1 MATIQAVN
9 ILTGTVEGAKW
20 NATGDTTELWTAATT
35 TSLALNDIISA
46 MTIPANT
53 YLNSLQVG
61 FTDIDGATSFTFTAG
76 YSGHTAD
83 FITTSTVGQS
93 AGIASMNVPTS
104 LGFTST
110 TDTVVLITVTA
121 TAGTPVAGTC
131 RIRAAYTASP

>member
-9 ILTGTVEGAKW
+9 ILTNAPEGAKW

-35 TSLALNDIISA
+35 TALANADVISA

-61 FTDIDGATSFTFTAG
+61 FTDIDSATSFTFTAG
-76 YSGHTAD
+76 YASHAAD
-83 FITTSTVGQS
+83 FISTSTVGQA
-93 AGIASMNVPTS
+93 AGVATLNMPLA
-104 LGFTST
+104 LGFTAT
-110 TDTVVLITVTA
+110 TDTVILVTVTA

-131 RIRAAYTASP
+131 RIRASYTASP

>member
-9 ILTGTVEGAKW
+9 ILTNTPEGAKW
-20 NATGDTTELWTAATT
+20 NAVGDTTETWTAPVTT
-35 TSLALNDIISA
+35 ALALNDIITA

-76 YSGHTAD
+76 YASHTAD
-83 FITTSTVGQS
+83 FISTSTVGQS
-93 AGIASMNVPTS
+93 AGIAAINMPLA
-104 LGFTST
+104 LGFTAT
-110 TDTVVLITVTA
+110 TDTVVLVTVTA

-131 RIRAAYTASP
+131 RIRASYTASP